1 VNLTRAVA
9 SHDVSCVILSPVNE
23 SASVLKRASM
33 TKRASVSERCL
44 PCASF
49 PCVQTRAPG
58 ERSGISQ
65 QADESQLRLMSVH
78 IFYPRVSCSKRVS
91 MPPRF
96 LQPPCPSYCLHFEPM
111 VQCLPLGLQ
120 ILLNV
125 CAGGQRKTGD
135 RMRARAGIRLR
146 TARTTGGHRRK
157 TRGKSPPT
165 SSVQASIPHPPVGH
179 LDAGVQKV
187 ARRTRGGEKE
197 GVKRAIDRDKLFGWT
212 HLRFSKLRHTQLW
225 W

>member
-9 SHDVSCVILSPVNE
+9 SHDGNCVILSPVNE
-23 SASVLKRASM
+23 SASV
-33 TKRASVSERCL
+33 TKRASVSGRCL
-44 PCASF
+44 ACASF

-65 QADESQLRLMSVH
+65 QADESKLSLMSVH
-78 IFYPRVSCSKRVS
+78 IFYPRASYSTRVS

-96 LQPPCPSYCLHFEPM
+96 LLPPCPSYCLHFEPV

-125 CAGGQRKTGD
+125 CAGGQSKTGD

-146 TARTTGGHRRK
+146 DSKNNRW
-157 TRGKSPPT
+157 SPPKNKEKIT
-165 SSVQASIPHPPVGH
+165 SNFFFSTFHSSSAWWTSGCWSTKSCQTHKG
-179 LDAGVQKV
+179 
-187 ARRTRGGEKE
+187 GGEKE

-212 HLRFSKLRHTQLW
+212 HLRFSTLRHTQLW